1 MPKSELDAAI
11 DLAVESY
18 IVSKTR
24 NQHTREGTIKTVDLD
39 KTFPGYYK
47 RMPNGHFFFIGK
59 TADEVLEEYLTSR
72 GYEVGCVEWYYLAE
86 IVIERGEDGYLSHHR
101 GVPPGLRNRPPQSP
115 LP

>member
-24 NQHTREGTIKTVDLD
+24 NQHTRQGTMKTVDLA
-39 KTFPGYYK
+39 KAFPGYYK

-59 TADEVLEEYLTSR
+59 TADQVLEDYLISR
-72 GYEVGCVEWYYLAE
+72 GYEAGCVEWYHLAE
-86 IVIERGEDGYLSHHR
+86 IVMERGESNYNK
-101 GVPPGLRNRPPQSP
+101 PGL
-115 LP
+115 

>member
-24 NQHTREGTIKTVDLD
+24 NQHTRQGTIKTVDLA

-59 TADEVLEEYLTSR
+59 TADDVLEDYLTSR
-72 GYEVGCVEWYYLAE
+72 GYERGSVEWYHLAE
-86 IVIERGEDGYLSHHR
+86 IVIERGESNYSNSANL
-101 GVPPGLRNRPPQSP
+101 P
-115 LP
+115 L

>member
-1 MPKSELDAAI
+1 MPKSDLDVVL

-24 NQHTREGTIKTVDLD
+24 NQHTRQGTIKTVDLN
-39 KTFPGYYK
+39 KAFPGYYK

-72 GYEVGCVEWYYLAE
+72 GYEAGSVEWYYLAE
-86 IVIERGEDGYLSHHR
+86 IVMERGEYNYRRSL
-101 GVPPGLRNRPPQSP
+101 
-115 LP
+115 

>member
-1 MPKSELDAAI
+1 MPTSELDAAL

-24 NQHTREGTIKTVDLD
+24 NQHTRQGTIKTVDLARA
-39 KTFPGYYK
+39 FPGYYK

-72 GYEVGCVEWYYLAE
+72 GYKRGSVEWYHLAE
-86 IVIERGEDGYLSHHR
+86 IVIERGEDGYRRSD
-101 GVPPGLRNRPPQSP
+101 
-115 LP
+115 

>member
-1 MPKSELDAAI
+1 MKTSELDAAL

-24 NQHTREGTIKTVDLD
+24 NQHTRQGTIKTVDLA

-59 TADEVLEEYLTSR
+59 TADDVLEDYLTSR
-72 GYEVGCVEWYYLAE
+72 GYERGSTQWYHLAE
-86 IVIERGEDGYLSHHR
+86 IVIERGESKYNTPDL
-101 GVPPGLRNRPPQSP
+101 
-115 LP
+115 